1 MIPCRY
7 ASTRF
12 EGKPLT
18 LILGKPMIQWVCEK
32 AQQAEVMTDVVVA
45 TDDERI
51 YECVK
56 GFGGRALMTAVAHR
70 SGSDR
75 AAEAAQALGLQD
87 EDIVI
92 NIQGDQPAFDPRCLA
107 EVVSPLTEDPELVM
121 ATLIYKMTDQAGIND
136 PNHVKCVFDQDHF
149 ALYFSRSP
157 IPFGRD
163 DSTGFDI
170 FKHLGVYAYR
180 KHFLERFASL
190 PQGRL
195 ESIEKL
201 EQLRALEYGYKIKV
215 VETGYDSKEVDRPED
230 VHKLEAVLK
239 EQHP

>member
-1 MIPCRY
+1 
-7 ASTRF
+7 
-12 EGKPLT
+12 
-18 LILGKPMIQWVCEK
+18 MIQWVCEK
-32 AQQAEVMTDVVVA
+32 AQQAAVPTDVVVA

-51 YECVK
+51 QECVQ

-107 EVVSPLTEDPELVM
+107 EVVSPLAEDPKLVM
-121 ATLIYKMTDQAGIND
+121 STLVHKMTDQAEIND
-136 PNHVKCVFDQDHF
+136 PNHVKCVFDEDHF
-149 ALYFSRSP
+149 ALYFSRSS

-163 DSTGFDI
+163 DSTGFDT
-170 FKHLGVYAYR
+170 FKHIGVYAYR

-215 VETGYDSKEVDRPED
+215 VETSYDSKEVDRPED
-230 VHKLEAVLK
+230 IQRLESVLK
-239 EQHP
+239 